1 MTDTTKSS
9 MDDTR
14 RENINDA
21 RTFYEAAPQ
30 HVDGALDM
38 VIAFD
43 TTGSMASY
51 IDAVRKEV
59 ADLIPRLFAD
69 NEDLRLGI
77 VAFGDYCD
85 MLGPQEFGDAYQC
98 IKPTNNEND
107 LIRFVVN
114 SRDTNGG
121 DGDEFYEL
129 VLKKIIEET
138 PWRDGAAKSVLL
150 IADADPHP
158 LGYSFGEMVIN
169 NQISW
174 WREANKAAALKIK
187 IDTVTISSL
196 PWFRELSEITHGVSV
211 PFKTSYMTGRLIEAA
226 VYVRGSEKAKARF
239 DVNYKRCNDDEER
252 MIYASFVSERYSER

>member
-9 MDDTR
+9 MEDTR
-14 RENINDA
+14 RENINDT
-21 RTFYEAAPQ
+21 RPLYEEAPK

-43 TTGSMASY
+43 TTGSMAHY

-59 ADLIPRLFAD
+59 ADLIPRLFDD
-69 NEDLRLGI
+69 NEDLRLGV

-85 MLGPQEFGDAYQC
+85 MLSPHHFGDAYQC
-98 IKPTNNEND
+98 IMPTNNEND
-107 LIRFVVN
+107 LISFVVN
-114 SRDTNGG
+114 SRDTSGG

-150 IADADPHP
+150 IGDAAPHP

-187 IDTVTISSL
+187 IDTVTISHET
-196 PWFRELSEITHGVSV
+196 WFRELSEITKGVSV
-211 PFKTSYMTGRLIEAA
+211 PFKTSYKTGRLIEAA
-226 VYVRGSEKAKARF
+226 VYARGSEKAKSKF
-239 DVNYKRCNDDEER
+239 DVNYKRCVDDEEMR
-252 MIYASFVSERYSER
+252 IYASFVNERYSQR